1 MEDKRGIKREHSPF
15 VEGSTL
21 PNDAKTPPS
30 APSVSPPPSGSP
42 SEVSS
47 RRPCSPVFEQG
58 NASGKTPMTDLSSSS
73 DDENFIVDTSRDAEL
88 AKKLFDDLNRD
99 ILGPLGD
106 GKIIVID
113 DSEEENEAQE
123 EKTIGIESTTAS
135 ASTDPASSAPTS
147 TDLLLQGRRSIIVMI
162 REPIRRLMAATTADV
177 APVSRR
183 LPHQEQVVAVGV
195 LQGHP

>member
-1 MEDKRGIKREHSPF
+1 MEDKRGIKRERSPF
-15 VEGSTL
+15 VEGSPL

-30 APSVSPPPSGSP
+30 VPSVSPPPSGSP

-58 NASGKTPMTDLSSSS
+58 TASGKTPMTDLSSSS
-73 DDENFIVDTSRDAEL
+73 DDENFIVDTSCDAEL

-113 DSEEENEAQE
+113 DSEEENEARE
-123 EKTIGIESTTAS
+123 EKTVDIESTTAS

>member
-1 MEDKRGIKREHSPF
+1 
-15 VEGSTL
+15 
-21 PNDAKTPPS
+21 
-30 APSVSPPPSGSP
+30 
-42 SEVSS
+42 
-47 RRPCSPVFEQG
+47 
-58 NASGKTPMTDLSSSS
+58 MTDLSSSS
-73 DDENFIVDTSRDAEL
+73 DDKNFIVDTSRDAEL

-123 EKTIGIESTTAS
+123 EKTVDIESTTAS